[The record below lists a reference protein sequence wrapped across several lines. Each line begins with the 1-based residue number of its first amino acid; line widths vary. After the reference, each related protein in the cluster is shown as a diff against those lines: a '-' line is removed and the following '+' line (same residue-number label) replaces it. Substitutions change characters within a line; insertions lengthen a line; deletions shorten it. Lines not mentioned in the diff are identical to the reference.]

1 MNRSGGEAD
10 AQKVVAENIA
20 YFNTTRTAE
29 CGLNLFRH
37 RNLHQ
42 LRRRAEFTNAFANL
56 PRRTHADAQLRA
68 GLQISCRLKLR
79 ADDYL
84 VLIAGRLA
92 KIIQL
97 RPFRVRQLHALG
109 QRPVQLGGNMVASV
123 FGGPMCQ
130 PGAILYSST
139 TSNVSPTF
147 TVFTFAL
154 MLNST
159 SPRTLSVGALAPV
172 DPGTWNI
179 VATNKSKGSRSIFT
193 AEKYAELASIQ
204 QGQTRSFER

>member
-123 FGGPMCQ
+123 FGGPMCRPRAKGHRLEVHHRAADFFCALDGDDLRAGFGDFYAADGERGVAVPTPRSQ
-130 PGAILYSST
+130 RKLLREPGFT
-139 TSNVSPTF
+139 TSC
-147 TVFTFAL
+147 
-154 MLNST
+154 
-159 SPRTLSVGALAPV
+159 
-172 DPGTWNI
+172 
-179 VATNKSKGSRSIFT
+179 
-193 AEKYAELASIQ
+193 
-204 QGQTRSFER
+204 